1 MVRPYL
7 DLNGLSTYVRFAWG
21 QNRPGGLET
30 MRRRRHSVSQS
41 VCPTACKRTCLPC
54 LHLIAGC
61 CLCLFWKEGLWL
73 PNRWANKE
81 VSAQPPLN
89 QPQCF
94 FGEFFSRT
102 RAPSWQHQQ
111 QLKPSRLTE
120 DWLTW
125 ASCRIQLL
133 TNVPMIMIIVLILVI
148 WRVFYWSM
156 ITAGWF
162 WSFFRILKRCW
173 FSFDCKLNFGLVN
186 TAFSNIVL
194 EDTKTNVNCSS
205 NS

>member
-1 MVRPYL
+1 MTLVRTY
-7 DLNGLSTYVRFAWG
+7 DL
-21 QNRPGGLET
+21 LEAKIDLVDWKQWEDEGT
-30 MRRRRHSVSQS
+30 QSVSQS
-41 VCPTACKRTCLPC
+41 AQLPENVPAC
-54 LHLIAGC
+54 LHLSCLSA

-133 TNVPMIMIIVLILVI
+133 TNVPMIMIIVLISVI
-148 WRVFYWSM
+148 WRVLYWTV

-162 WSFFRILKRCW
+162 CPFFRIPKWCW
-173 FSFDCKLNFGLVN
+173 FRYLIVN
-186 TAFSNIVL
+186 
-194 EDTKTNVNCSS
+194 
-205 NS
+205 

>member
-1 MVRPYL
+1 MTQFRTWLRSKQNSIINWSANDSSLFIHWYFCLQAKKHCNDPEIFLPWLPVRPYL

-54 LHLIAGC
+54 TLAA

-133 TNVPMIMIIVLILVI
+133 TNVPMIMIVLIL
-148 WRVFYWSM
+148 
-156 ITAGWF
+156 
-162 WSFFRILKRCW
+162 
-173 FSFDCKLNFGLVN
+173 LV
-186 TAFSNIVL
+186 TIEML
-194 EDTKTNVNCSS
+194 LG
-205 NS
+205 

>member
-1 MVRPYL
+1 MALVR
-7 DLNGLSTYVRFAWG
+7 TY
-21 QNRPGGLET
+21 NLLEAKIELVDWKQWEDEGT
-30 MRRRRHSVSQS
+30 QSVSQS

-133 TNVPMIMIIVLILVI
+133 TNVPMIMIVLILLVTI
-148 WRVFYWSM
+148 EMLLGYPSLFY
-156 ITAGWF
+156 
-162 WSFFRILKRCW
+162 
-173 FSFDCKLNFGLVN
+173 LV
-186 TAFSNIVL
+186 VPQCL
-194 EDTKTNVNCSS
+194 G
-205 NS
+205 